1 MERRGDKSRRG
12 EVERR
17 GKVKR
22 GEEKKGEEKRGS
34 LNLKTQGQSSQIKV
48 PVKG

>member
-1 MERRGDKSRRG
+1 MERKS
-12 EVERR
+12 EERR
-17 GKVKR
+17 A
-22 GEEKKGEEKRGS
+22 EEKRRKERKGEEEKRGS